1 MRKGRPRNN
10 PREREICVPLCL
22 IHFLN
27 NVKNTIHVV
36 SEEIQHAL
44 CQRDYVKKRATMMMP
59 KRVYV
64 ADVKSNVFEEYLCY
78 W

>member
-44 CQRDYVKKRATMMMP
+44 CQRDYVKKLKGNYDDAQESLR
-59 KRVYV
+59 
-64 ADVKSNVFEEYLCY
+64 C
-78 W
+78 